1 MALSREDK
9 EIARQLWWAWLV
21 RSVALIVF
29 GIFAVV
35 WPGLT
40 LGLISVAFALFLI
53 ISGIVDIIGAVVSV
67 GKKSMWFLLLVLGV
81 LEAGL
86 GVYLLRHSL
95 LELGVFIALVGI
107 SLIVKGILEVI
118 SAFDQPH
125 TGGQKTLMVLLGLI
139 AVVAGVVVLAHPV
152 SGGLVFV
159 WALGVYGIIAGAF
172 GVALAIKA
180 RDEAGA

>member
-1 MALSREDK
+1 MALSREGK
-9 EIARQLWWAWLV
+9 ELARQLWWAWLV

-29 GIFAVV
+29 GIFAIV

-53 ISGIVDIIGAVVSV
+53 ISGIVDIIGGVLGV
-67 GKKSMWFLLLVLGV
+67 GKKSLWFLVLVLGV

-86 GVYLLRHSL
+86 GVYLLRNPL

-107 SLIVKGILEVI
+107 ALIVKGILEVI

-139 AVVAGVVVLAHPV
+139 AGLAGIVVLAHPA

-172 GVALAIKA
+172 GVALAIRA
-180 RDEAGA
+180 RDEAA